1 MSNSGGRNIAGL
13 ESILA
18 EKTKKKKKKKKRIP
32 FPALSENTLCL
43 GGPES
48 QILQLEFESNIN
60 NISSNSSPGYREK
73 HFIIIRK
80 LYKWTR
86 PLV

>member
-18 EKTKKKKKKKKRIP
+18 EKSKKKKRIP

-80 LYKWTR
+80 L
-86 PLV
+86 